1 MSLNVVIL
9 AAGQGKRMHTRLPK
23 VLHRVGGETLIARVI
38 ETARRLQP
46 HTICVVYG
54 HGGKQ
59 VPEAVAAPDVVCV
72 RQAPQLG
79 TGHALKQAL
88 PKLTQSDKTLVLY
101 GDVPLIRAETLA
113 PMVDGSGER
122 VRVLT
127 TVVDAPF
134 GYGRVVR
141 DRAGKIKRIV
151 EEADATLRERR
162 IREINTG
169 IMTLPTKRLAK
180 WLGKLKARNAQRE
193 YYLPDVLPE
202 ALADGIP
209 VEALIAADGTEA
221 LGVNS
226 REQLAQIERIHQR
239 RWAQRLLELGT
250 SLADPARLDVR
261 GELKCGKDVTI
272 DINCVFEG
280 NVVLGDESRIG
291 PGCILRNVTVGART
305 VVEPYSV
312 IEDAVIGAECRIG
325 PYSRIRPGARLANSV
340 HIGNFVEVKNSSIG
354 EDTKANHLAYLG
366 DASIGARVNIGAGT
380 ITCNYDGVNK
390 HETTIGDDAFIGS
403 NTALV
408 APVAVRRGAT
418 IGAGSTITR
427 EAPADQL
434 TLARGRQVSIPGWKR
449 PTKKQR

>member
-1 MSLNVVIL
+1 
-9 AAGQGKRMHTRLPK
+9 
-23 VLHRVGGETLIARVI
+23 
-38 ETARRLQP
+38 
-46 HTICVVYG
+46 
-54 HGGKQ
+54 
-59 VPEAVAAPDVVCV
+59 
-72 RQAPQLG
+72 
-79 TGHALKQAL
+79 
-88 PKLTQSDKTLVLY
+88 
-101 GDVPLIRAETLA
+101 
-113 PMVDGSGER
+113 MVDGSSER

-408 APVAVRRGAT
+408 APVTVRRGAT